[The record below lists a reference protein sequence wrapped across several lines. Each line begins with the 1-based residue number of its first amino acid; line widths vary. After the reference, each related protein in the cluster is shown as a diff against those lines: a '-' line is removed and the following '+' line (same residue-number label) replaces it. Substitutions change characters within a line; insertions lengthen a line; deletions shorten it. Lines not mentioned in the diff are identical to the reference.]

1 MSILWNILAPV
12 RSGIIKVNGS
22 GHELAGTVIRHGMN
36 DKTITVRVSAQNW
49 NYKYKK
55 YIYSHKNKQV
65 HDENNYCVTGDKV
78 LIRATQKLS

>member
-1 MSILWNILAPV
+1 MSSLWNILAPV

-22 GHELAGTVIRHGMN
+22 GHELVGTVIRHGIN

-49 NYKYKK
+49 NFKYKK

-65 HDENNYCVTGDKV
+65 HDENNFCVTGDKV
-78 LIRATQKLS
+78 LIRATQKIS